1 MQVYN
6 LGTVGWRE
14 SQLYYHA
21 LAYLR
26 RPGLLLVQPA
36 SPYVCLGYHQD
47 ARLEIDLDYV
57 RENQIPL
64 FRREV
69 GGGAV
74 YLDRGQLF
82 YQFVFGREDP
92 ALPASKQAFYR
103 KYLGPVVQTFRDFG
117 LQAQFKPVND
127 ILVDGRKI
135 SGNGAAEIGDCV
147 VLVGNFML
155 DFNYEQMARVLRVP
169 HEKFRDKM
177 YKSLAENLTTMRRE
191 LGRAPSLGS
200 LSQRLLKNA
209 KSLVGGWTP
218 AAIDDEIHEKCAEI
232 WTSHS
237 QPEWTFFNDVRNR
250 DGREVKIAEGVSIVQ
265 KVVKLPGG
273 LIRLTATNRK
283 GRLYD
288 VHLSGDFFIYPQT
301 AVIELEGALE
311 GAEYRAEGLSDAMA
325 RYSDEA
331 GVEAPGITPSS
342 LAEAIAD

>member
-1 MQVYN
+1 MQAYN
-6 LGTVGWRE
+6 LGTVDWRE

-26 RPGLLLVQPA
+26 RPGLLLLQPA

-57 RENQIPL
+57 RENEIPL

-82 YQFVFGREDP
+82 YQFVFDKDDP
-92 ALPASKQAFYR
+92 ELPASKQDFYR
-103 KYLGPVVQTFRDFG
+103 KYLVPVVQTFQDYG

-127 ILVDGRKI
+127 ILVNGRKI

-169 HEKFRDKM
+169 DEKFRDKV
-177 YKSLAENLTTMRRE
+177 YKSLGENLTTMKRE
-191 LGRAPSLGS
+191 LGRVPSLDE
-200 LSQRLLKNA
+200 LSQRLLANSA
-209 KSLVGGWTP
+209 QLVGGWAP
-218 AAIDDEIHEKCAEI
+218 AELDDEIRAKSAEI
-232 WTSHS
+232 WERCS
-237 QPEWTFFNDVRNR
+237 QPEWIFFNDVRR
-250 DGREVKIAEGVSIVQ
+250 RGGREVKIAEGISVVQ

-273 LIRLTATNRK
+273 LIRLTANNRD

-288 VHLSGDFFIYPQT
+288 VHISGDFFIYPQS
-301 AVIELEGALE
+301 AVIELESALDGTE
-311 GAEYRAEGLSDAMA
+311 FLAEPLSATIARFFDERNIESPGL
-325 RYSDEA
+325 
-331 GVEAPGITPSS
+331 TPNS
-342 LAEAIAD
+342 LAEAFAG